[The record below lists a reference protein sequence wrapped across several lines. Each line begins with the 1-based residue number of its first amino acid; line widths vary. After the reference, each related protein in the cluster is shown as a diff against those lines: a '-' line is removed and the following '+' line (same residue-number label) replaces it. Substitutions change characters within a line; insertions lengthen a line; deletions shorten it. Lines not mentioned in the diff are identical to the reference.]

1 MAGGLVGGSVGDA
14 ELADARFAGAG
25 RPNWVEIRFD
35 DDALTLECRPQ
46 AMRCS
51 ASAVGPR
58 SAVSHCPGG
67 GSWQRRQLVERF

>member
-35 DDALTLECRPQ
+35 DDALTP
-46 AMRCS
+46 
-51 ASAVGPR
+51 
-58 SAVSHCPGG
+58 
-67 GSWQRRQLVERF
+67 